1 MKKKKIVALATASVL
16 SVNMMPLNLIT
27 SYADEVAV
35 QETENQENITEEI
48 NARAAIQRTLT
59 TKVKI
64 TNGQYGSVVKEN
76 DDSKLGEGET
86 SIGLKTYYDN
96 YKSSG
101 TILKTYTGDI
111 SSKDEKVNLKVSA
124 KSGYTATLV
133 PNIATSGSKYLEYD
147 VKNLISSNLSI
158 GINPINTEKWGPG
171 SGTTEVTSDLNTDI
185 AINFSAKLDAEK
197 ITTEVIGNGSIT
209 APEELYYDNNQAL
222 IDKDT
227 THTFKINPG
236 KNQEITATLDGEP
249 LEVSEDN
256 TVTIGAGH
264 LKVEFTE
271 AVETD
276 KYELNLKVGSN
287 GKVNIENQNFTG
299 EASTKVSKEYETTLI
314 AKPDNGYYTSKVTLD
329 GKELSAN
336 EDGTYTLPTTEL
348 DARDLEVEFAEKMEA
363 TIVIDSLRL
372 PYTGEEQELTYKVV
386 GIDDEE
392 ITTGKAV
399 FTKKNLIGQTITY
412 NPVEIGNHNF
422 KATFAGNEKY
432 RPCTLEGTLEIYD
445 NREEVT
451 IEFVETSKVYNGE
464 VQTIE
469 ANVLNSNGQV
479 VGQADV
485 TYDFKAEHLLNP
497 AGKDVGT
504 YDVTAKFKG
513 DKNYRA
519 AELKGT
525 IEITKCKPSVSV
537 GSKTST
543 YTGEPI
549 RSDVKINPDCGYIC
563 LYTGV
568 NTKLTPIVYVD
579 LNLGDDVISKTICD
593 LINKMEISTV
603 GDLKKI
609 FGNETLIKLLEA
621 AKIDVSDVINAL
633 KYLPDDMALSFGAP
647 VNAGAY
653 VSTVVVLDKNAEVTV
668 GVGALLVTKANR
680 NIVFTEDSL
689 SSGGKVKP
697 GQDYKM
703 SAIVEGTKEEVE
715 VKFTGLTSK
724 GKTYSSTTAPK
735 EAGVYVATAYLSSN
749 SNYRA
754 DIAVRRFTIA
764 KSTSSIE
771 ITSTNNKVYDG
782 NAYEVEAIVKDG
794 EGNIVDNATVKY
806 TYYKG
811 LKRLSDAPTEV
822 GNYRVVANYSGD
834 DAHYG
839 SSTSMKFN
847 ISK

>member
-1 MKKKKIVALATASVL
+1 MKKKKIISLATASVL
-16 SVNMMPLNLIT
+16 SVNMLPLNLVT
-27 SYADEVAV
+27 SYADEIVV
-35 QETENQENITEEI
+35 QETKNQENMAKEI
-48 NARAAIQRTLT
+48 NARATTQRTLT

-64 TNGQYGSVVKEN
+64 NNGQYGSVIQESTN
-76 DDSKLGEGET
+76 SKLSEGET

-96 YKSSG
+96 YLESG
-101 TILKTYTGDI
+101 KWVKTYTGDI
-111 SSKDEKVNLKVSA
+111 TSQDERVNLKVSA

-147 VKNLISSNLSI
+147 AKNLISSNMSI
-158 GINPINTEKWGPG
+158 GINPINTTIWGPG
-171 SGTTEVTSDLNTDI
+171 SKTTELSTDLNAEIT
-185 AINFSAKLDAEK
+185 INFSAKLDAKK
-197 ITTEVIGNGSIT
+197 ITTEIIGNGSIT
-209 APEELYYDNNQAL
+209 APEELYYDNNEAL
-222 IDKDT
+222 IDRGT

-249 LEVSEDN
+249 LKVSEDN

-271 AVETD
+271 AVQTD
-276 KYELNLKVGSN
+276 KYELNLKVGAN

-299 EASTKVSKEYETTLI
+299 EASTKVSKEYDTTLI

-329 GKELSAN
+329 GKELSPN

-348 DARDLEVEFAEKMEA
+348 DARNLEVEFSEKMES

-386 GIDDEE
+386 GTDNEE
-392 ITTGKAV
+392 ITTGKAI
-399 FTKKNLIGQTITY
+399 FTKKNLVGQTTTY

-432 RPCTLEGTLEIYD
+432 KPCTLEGTLEIYD

-451 IEFVETSKVYNGE
+451 IEFVETSKPYNGE
-464 VQTIE
+464 VQTIK
-469 ANVLNSNGQV
+469 ANVLSSKGEI

-485 TYDFKAEHLLNP
+485 TYDFKAEHLLSP

-504 YDVTAKFKG
+504 YDVTAKFTG
-513 DKNYRA
+513 DKNYRP

-525 IEITKCKPSVSV
+525 IEITKCKPKVSV

-543 YTGEPI
+543 YTGKPI
-549 RSDVKINPDCGYIC
+549 KSDVKITPNCGYIG

-568 NTKLTPIVYVD
+568 NTKLTPIVYAD
-579 LNLGDDVISKTICD
+579 INLGDDIISQKISD
-593 LINKMEISTV
+593 LINSMDIATA

-609 FGNETLIKLLEA
+609 FENEALIKLLEL
-621 AKIDVSDVINAL
+621 AKIDISDITKAL
-633 KYLPDDMALSFGAP
+633 KYLPDDMAFSFGAP

-653 VSTVVVLDKNAEVTV
+653 VSTAVVLDKNAEVTV
-668 GVGALLVTKANR
+668 GVGALLITKAKR

-689 SSGGKVKP
+689 ASGSKIKP

-703 SAIVEGTKEEVE
+703 SAVIEGTDEEVE
-715 VKFTGLTSK
+715 VKFTGVTSR
-724 GKTYSSTTAPK
+724 GKVYSSTEAPK
-735 EAGVYVATAYLSSN
+735 EAGVYVATAYLSGN

-754 DIAVRRFTIA
+754 DIAVRNFTI
-764 KSTSSIE
+764 S
-771 ITSTNNKVYDG
+771 
-782 NAYEVEAIVKDG
+782 
-794 EGNIVDNATVKY
+794 KY
-806 TYYKG
+806 FSYK
-811 LKRLSDAPTEV
+811 R
-822 GNYRVVANYSGD
+822 
-834 DAHYG
+834 
-839 SSTSMKFN
+839 
-847 ISK
+847 

>member
-1 MKKKKIVALATASVL
+1 MKNKKIISLATASVL
-16 SVNMMPLNLIT
+16 SANMMPLNLIT
-27 SYADEVAV
+27 SYADEVTEEEQV
-35 QETENQENITEEI
+35 QQEITVEQETLSKISTYDTTV
-48 NARAAIQRTLT
+48 RTLSANI
-59 TKVKI
+59 KQSDEKCGI
-64 TNGQYGSVVKEN
+64 LKGL
-76 DDSKLGEGET
+76 DSNQ
-86 SIGLKTYYDN
+86 IVLKTVYNNVTSDWKGSKGEIDAEN
-96 YKSSG
+96 SSQAQVFE
-101 TILKTYTGDI
+101 I
-111 SSKDEKVNLKVSA
+111 VA
-124 KSGYTATLV
+124 KSGYKLQIKANASILSFVKINYEDLGIDLYATKANV
-133 PNIATSGSKYLEYD
+133 Q
-147 VKNLISSNLSI
+147 V
-158 GINPINTEKWGPG
+158 NPINSTSWSSFNKDY
-171 SGTTEVTSDLNTDI
+171 SGNIE
-185 AINFSAKLDAEK
+185 INYKIKLDAKK
-197 ITTEVIGNGSIT
+197 ITTEVIGNGTII
-209 APEELYYDNNQAL
+209 APEELYYDNNEAL
-222 IDKDT
+222 IDKGT

-236 KNQEITATLDGEP
+236 KNQEITATLDDEP

-299 EASTKVSKEYETTLI
+299 NAATKVSKEYETTLI

-363 TIVIDSLRL
+363 TIVIDTLRL
-372 PYTGEEQELTYKVV
+372 PYTGEEQELIYKVV
-386 GIDDEE
+386 GTDDEE

-399 FTKKNLIGQTITY
+399 FTKKNLIGQTTY

-451 IEFVETSKVYNGE
+451 IELVETSKVYNGE

-469 ANVLNSNGQV
+469 ANVLNSKGEV

-513 DKNYRA
+513 DKNYRP

-525 IEITKCKPSVSV
+525 IEITKCKPKVSV

-549 RSDVKINPDCGYIC
+549 RSDVKITPNCGYIG

-568 NTKLTPIVYVD
+568 NTKLTPVVYVD
-579 LNLGDDVISKTICD
+579 LNLGDDAISKTICD
-593 LINKMEISTV
+593 LINSMEISTA

-609 FGNETLIKLLEA
+609 FENETLIKLLEA

-633 KYLPDDMALSFGAP
+633 KYLPNDMALSFGAP

-653 VSTVVVLDKNAEVTV
+653 VSTAVVLDKNAEVTV
-668 GVGALLVTKANR
+668 GVGALLVTKTNR

-697 GQDYKM
+697 GQDYKI

-735 EAGVYVATAYLSSN
+735 EVGAYVATAYLSSN

-782 NAYEVEAIVKDG
+782 NAYKVEAVVKDRD
-794 EGNIVDNATVKY
+794 GNTVNNATVKY

-811 LKRLSDAPTEV
+811 LKKLSDAPTEV
-822 GNYRVVANYSGD
+822 GSYRVVANYSGD
-834 DAHYG
+834 DGHYG
-839 SSTSMKFN
+839 SSTSMKFD
-847 ISK
+847 ISKQ